1 MTDPSLPDERYV
13 GIFITKAAYV
23 VDFTKL
29 NTNAFIEKEEL
40 NKSME
45 TAKVINE
52 LKFVPYYYRA
62 NRGGRGMARVGL
74 KKWV

>member
-1 MTDPSLPDERYV
+1 M
-13 GIFITKAAYV
+13 
-23 VDFTKL
+23 